1 MEQHDDPMD
10 VVVFLVPGSRW
21 SESRERLH
29 FMIDIEQSL
38 HPSQRT
44 QTHFGFR
51 TRQPAD
57 QAIVEHVMTAQQ
69 QIVED
74 FKYGTR
80 SIDDCLK
87 VGFESNERV
96 LLDLPDASGSGIPSC
111 SISNVLRSQHDGA

>member
-1 MEQHDDPMD
+1 MEQHDGPMD

-38 HPSQRT
+38 HPSQRI

-51 TRQPAD
+51 TGQPVD
-57 QAIVEHVMTAQQ
+57 QAVVEHIMTAQQ
-69 QIVED
+69 RIVED
-74 FKYGTR
+74 FEDRAR

-87 VGFESNERV
+87 VGFESNERI
-96 LLDLPDASGSGIPSC
+96 LLDFPDASGSGIPSC
-111 SISNVLRSQHDGA
+111 SISNVLRS